1 MKNLRLGIIILGL
14 ICATYGIYY
23 NANRYVK
30 IPDTAYLYNLLPP
43 CVVFVAFF
51 VQLIYFVKA
60 KDKK

>member
-23 NANRYVK
+23 NANCYVK
-30 IPDTAYLYNLLPP
+30 IPDTAHLYNLLPP
-43 CVVFVAFF
+43 CVVFVAFL